1 VNQFTENKVQ
11 FGLTIPQGWRG
22 GDLPLQQEND
32 PVKQY
37 EFSKFISITADNIG
51 FDSIYA
57 YDHLIPYYK
66 NDVNKNIFECLTLL
80 SSLTAITE
88 RIKIGQIVTCN
99 SYRNPAL
106 LAKITSTLDVISHG
120 RSELGI
126 GAGWYGREY
135 ASYGYDF
142 PSHVTRIDQ
151 LDEALTIVKAMWSN
165 ERSPSFEGEYY
176 RIKDAI
182 CNPKPIQKPHPIIM
196 VGGSGEKYLLKV
208 AAKHADRY
216 NLFFGSPDDMKRKI
230 SVLKEYCKSLESGRG
245 IGHHKDIQYS
255 VVLPCIIRH
264 SEEEVYQIIEQYKRN
279 DKTVDQYIKDL
290 VSGIAIGVPERIVK
304 GINEYLELGVTH
316 FIFQFIGL
324 DEQTLK
330 LFHSKVIRKV

>member
-1 VNQFTENKVQ
+1 MNQFPENKVQ

-37 EFSKFISITADNIG
+37 EFSKSISIEADNIG

-80 SSLTAITE
+80 SSLSAITK

-99 SYRNPAL
+99 SYRNPSL

-135 ASYGYDF
+135 EAYGYDL
-142 PSHVTRIDQ
+142 PPHATRINQ
-151 LDEALTIVKAMWSN
+151 LDEAITIIKAMWSN
-165 ERSPSFEGEYY
+165 ERSSSFEGKYY
-176 RIKDAI
+176 KLKDAI

-196 VGGSGEKYLLKV
+196 IGGSGEKYLLKV

-216 NLFFGSPDDMKRKI
+216 NLFFGSPSDIKRKI
-230 SVLKEYCKSLESGRG
+230 SLLNEYCKSLESN
-245 IGHHKDIQYS
+245 IGTNHHKDIQYS
-255 VVLPCIIRH
+255 VVLPCIVRD
-264 SEEEVYQIIEQYKRN
+264 SEEEVNKIIEQYKRK
-279 DKTVDQYIKDL
+279 DKTAEQYLKDL
-290 VSGIAIGVPERIVK
+290 VGGITIGVPERILK
-304 GINEYLELGVTH
+304 GIHEYLDLGVTH

-324 DEQTLK
+324 NEKSLK
-330 LFHSKVIRKV
+330 LFYSKVMRKI

>member
-1 VNQFTENKVQ
+1 MSHFTENKVQ

-37 EFSKFISITADNIG
+37 EFSKFISIAADNIG

-66 NDVNKNIFECLTLL
+66 NDANKNIFECLTLL
-80 SSLTAITE
+80 SSLTAITK
-88 RIKIGQIVTCN
+88 RIKVGQIVTCN
-99 SYRNPAL
+99 SYRNPSL

-126 GAGWYGREY
+126 GAGWYEREY
-135 ASYGYDF
+135 ESYGYDF
-142 PSHVTRIDQ
+142 PFHVTRIDQ

-165 ERSPSFEGEYY
+165 EISPSFEGNYY

-196 VGGSGEKYLLKV
+196 IGGSGEKYLLKV

-216 NLFFGSPDDMKRKI
+216 NLFFGSPDNMKRKI
-230 SVLKEYCKSLESGRG
+230 SVLKEYCKSLESSRG
-245 IGHHKDIQYS
+245 IGNHKDIQYS
-255 VVLPCIIRH
+255 VVLPCIIRD
-264 SEEEVYQIIEQYKRN
+264 SEEEVYRIIEQYKRN

-324 DEQTLK
+324 DEKTLK
-330 LFHSKVIRKV
+330 LFHSKVIRKI

>member
-1 VNQFTENKVQ
+1 MNQFTENKVQ

-37 EFSKFISITADNIG
+37 EFSKSISIAADNIG

-80 SSLTAITE
+80 SSIAVITK
-88 RIKIGQIVTCN
+88 RVKIGQIVTCN
-99 SYRNPAL
+99 SYRNPSL
-106 LAKITSTLDVISHG
+106 LAKITSTLDVISNG

-135 ASYGYDF
+135 ESYGYDF
-142 PSHVTRIDQ
+142 PSHVTRINQ

-165 ERSPSFEGEYY
+165 ERTPFFEGKYY
-176 RIKDAI
+176 RIRDAI

-196 VGGSGEKYLLKV
+196 VGGTGEKYLLKV

-216 NLFFGSPDDMKRKI
+216 NLFFGSPSDMKRKI
-230 SVLKEYCKSLESGRG
+230 SVLNEYCKSLESNRG
-245 IGHHKDIQYS
+245 LDHHKDIQYS
-255 VVLPCIIRH
+255 VVLPCIVGD
-264 SEEEVYQIIEQYKRN
+264 SEEEVYQIIKQYKRN

-290 VSGIAIGVPERIVK
+290 VGGIAIGVPERIVK

-324 DEQTLK
+324 EERTLK
-330 LFHSKVIRKV
+330 LFHSKVIKKF

>member
-1 VNQFTENKVQ
+1 MNQFPENKVQ

-37 EFSKFISITADNIG
+37 EFSKSISIEADNIG

-80 SSLTAITE
+80 SSLSAITK

-99 SYRNPAL
+99 SYRNPSL
-106 LAKITSTLDVISHG
+106 LAKITSTLDVISNG

-135 ASYGYDF
+135 EAYGYDF
-142 PSHVTRIDQ
+142 PPHATRINQ
-151 LDEALTIVKAMWSN
+151 LDEAITIIKTMWSN
-165 ERSPSFEGEYY
+165 ERSASFEGKYY
-176 RIKDAI
+176 KIKDAI

-196 VGGSGEKYLLKV
+196 IGGSGEKYLLKV

-216 NLFFGSPDDMKRKI
+216 NLFFGSPSDMKRKI
-230 SVLKEYCKSLESGRG
+230 SLLKEYCKSLESSRGRN
-245 IGHHKDIQYS
+245 HHKDIQYS
-255 VVLPCIIRH
+255 VVLPCIVRD
-264 SEEEVYQIIEQYKRN
+264 SEEEVNEIIEQYKRE
-279 DKTVDQYIKDL
+279 DKTTEQYLKDL
-290 VSGIAIGVPERIVK
+290 VGGITIGVPEKILK
-304 GINEYLELGVTH
+304 GINEYLDLGVTH

-324 DEQTLK
+324 NEKSLK
-330 LFHSKVIRKV
+330 LFYSKVIRKV